1 MNSRYPKYKKTGLD
15 WLEEIPENWEI
26 LPNKALF
33 SERKE
38 KNNNDYELLSV
49 TQDRGIIKQSEIESK
64 KDISNDDK
72 SNYKLVLKNDLAYNK
87 MRMWQG
93 AIGHSQ
99 YYGLVSP
106 AYVVLKPKEN
116 VFSRYFYYLFK
127 SNKYLVQTNKFSYGL
142 CDDMNSLRY
151 EDFRNMVTPVPPYQ
165 EQKLLSYIIESKMI
179 NIEKYLSSKK
189 KIIDL
194 FRERI
199 GLQTF
204 AGFQS
209 NSLIKCN
216 NWLEQLP
223 STWKIERSKRIFNNI
238 VDKNYANEQFL
249 AVTQDKGVLPKDL
262 CDNNY
267 TTTAGDGTNLLR
279 VIRNDFVISLR
290 SFQGGIEH
298 SNYQGLVSPAYTVLR
313 LKKDYNN
320 ELLTYYYKYFLK
332 TQKFISMLN
341 TVITGIRDGKNINYK
356 DFQDIILPIP
366 SEEDLIKFKEQ
377 FLIFENLVTIFEK
390 EKKLFNKFSAALI
403 NEVVTGQIDIRNIET
418 KYNSKDEEFL
428 YNKVAEESVEYSD

>member
-1 MNSRYPKYKKTGLD
+1 MNNKYPKYKKTGLD
-15 WLEEIPENWEI
+15 WLEEIPEHWEI

-33 SERKE
+33 IERKE

-49 TQDRGIIKQSEIESK
+49 TQDRGIIKQSEITDK

-93 AIGHSQ
+93 AVGHSK
-99 YYGLVSP
+99 YNGLVSP

-127 SNKYLVQTNKFSYGL
+127 SNKYLIQTNKFSYGL

-151 EDFRNMVTPVPPYQ
+151 EDFRNMLTPVPPLKEQ
-165 EQKLLSYIIESKMI
+165 EILTNIIELKI
-179 NIEKYLSSKK
+179 NDIDKYLSSKK
-189 KIIDL
+189 QIIDL

-204 AGFQS
+204 SGF
-209 NSLIKCN
+209 NSQKKVKYA
-216 NWLEQLP
+216 NWLAQLP
-223 STWKIERSKRIFNNI
+223 SSWKFEKSKRIFLNI
-238 VDKNYANEQFL
+238 VDKNNLNEQLL

-279 VIRNDFVISLR
+279 VKKDDFVISLR

-298 SNYQGLVSPAYTVLR
+298 SNYQGLVSPAYTVIR
-313 LKKDYNN
+313 IKTEYRND
-320 ELLTYYYKYFLK
+320 LLIHFYKYFLK
-332 TQKFISMLN
+332 SERFISMLN

-356 DFQDIILPIP
+356 DFQDIILPVP
-366 SEEDLIKFKEQ
+366 SEDDLIKFKEQ
-377 FLIFENLVTIFEK
+377 FLIFENLVSIYEK
-390 EKKLFNKFSAALI
+390 E
-403 NEVVTGQIDIRNIET
+403 
-418 KYNSKDEEFL
+418 
-428 YNKVAEESVEYSD
+428 